1 MKIRYVVLS
10 VLLIGVLI
18 VGAVL
23 VMPKLISDEVTTTDE
38 ASSSTTT
45 TTTAV
50 TKEPET
56 IKNNLPDTTA
66 TTAIV
71 VPQEMQTVIA
81 ENTAEIY
88 VDEPGLLAGNY
99 PSQMVPL
106 YGVTNL
112 SQSHQ
117 ITSDSGHPGWKT
129 SYVSDYS
136 TDELLV
142 FYQNLLASAPDYSEE
157 AISESPHLKGT
168 VSGYS
173 ISIAVSPNNPD
184 KTDLP
189 GNSAVSIFIE
199 QV

>member
-18 VGAVL
+18 VGAVFI
-23 VMPKLISDEVTTTDE
+23 MPKLISDEASTTNE
-38 ASSSTTT
+38 ASNSS
-45 TTTAV
+45 TTAV
-50 TKEPET
+50 TKQPEP
-56 IKNNLPDTTA
+56 IKNNQPDTTA
-66 TTAIV
+66 TTTIT
-71 VPQEMQTVIA
+71 VPSEMQTVIE
-81 ENTAEIY
+81 ENTEAIY
-88 VDEPGLLAGNY
+88 VDEAGLLAGNY

-106 YGVTNL
+106 YGVQNV
-112 SQSHQ
+112 SESNQ
-117 ITSDSGHPGWKT
+117 ITNASGKPGWKAT
-129 SYVSDYS
+129 YVSDYS

-142 FYQNLLASAPDYSEE
+142 FYQNLLASAPDYTEE
-157 AISESPHLKGT
+157 PISESTSLKGT

-173 ISIAVSPNNPD
+173 ISITISPNNPD

>member
-18 VGAVL
+18 VGAVFI
-23 VMPKLISDEVTTTDE
+23 MPKLISDEASTTNE
-38 ASSSTTT
+38 ASNSSS
-45 TTTAV
+45 TTAV
-50 TKEPET
+50 TKQPEP
-56 IKNNLPDTTA
+56 IKNNQPDTTA
-66 TTAIV
+66 TTTIT
-71 VPQEMQTVIA
+71 VPSEMQTVIE
-81 ENTAEIY
+81 ENTEEIY
-88 VDEPGLLAGNY
+88 VDEAGLLAGNY

-106 YGVTNL
+106 YGVTTL

-142 FYQNLLASAPDYSEE
+142 FYQALLASASDYSEE
-157 AISESPHLKGT
+157 VISESTHLKGT

-173 ISIAVSPNNPD
+173 ISIAVSPNNPE

-189 GNSAVSIFIE
+189 GNAAVSIFIE

>member
-10 VLLIGVLI
+10 VVLIGVLI

-23 VMPKLISDEVTTTDE
+23 VMPKRISDEATTTDE
-38 ASSSTTT
+38 ASNS

-71 VPQEMQTVIA
+71 VPAEIQTVIE

-99 PSQMVPL
+99 PSQLVPL
-106 YGVTNL
+106 YGVTSVSESN
-112 SQSHQ
+112 Q
-117 ITSDSGHPGWKT
+117 ITNASGKPGWKAA
-129 SYVSDYS
+129 YVSDYS
-136 TDELLV
+136 IDEILV
-142 FYQNLLASAPDYSEE
+142 FYQNLLASAADYSEE
-157 AISESPHLKGT
+157 AISESTSLKGT
-168 VSGYS
+168 VSGYL
-173 ISIAVSPNNPD
+173 ISITISPNNPD

-189 GNSAVSIFIE
+189 GNAAVSIFIE